1 MVCRET
7 PVPECVRAR
16 LCDICEL
23 EATLYDKVVERR
35 RKDAA
40 TGGDSRRRKGLGR
53 RLGPGWNGGEVG
65 ARWWSDGVESGDVIQ
80 VGVVES
86 E

>member
-23 EATLYDKVVERR
+23 EATLYDKVVGADGKTRR
-35 RKDAA
+35 QVGTAGVGRGWGAGGDLSGTVARSESGGGVMAWKVWRCD
-40 TGGDSRRRKGLGR
+40 TGG
-53 RLGPGWNGGEVG
+53 
-65 ARWWSDGVESGDVIQ
+65 SG
-80 VGVVES
+80 
-86 E
+86 